1 MPEFLKDTAPFTRDN
16 KTGTVLGIWWD
27 KVCWREVE
35 NKERDIISNN
45 EEMKKWGCFSNK
57 DGLGS
62 FTLDVEEGNYL
73 WYLYWMNEFDYYSL
87 QQTLSN
93 IIYVLFH

>member
-16 KTGTVLGIWWD
+16 KIGTVLGIWRD

-45 EEMKKWGCFSNK
+45 EEMGMF
-57 DGLGS
+57 
-62 FTLDVEEGNYL
+62 
-73 WYLYWMNEFDYYSL
+73 L
-87 QQTLSN
+87 Q
-93 IIYVLFH
+93 